1 MYAWILDSMIPGLAS
16 RFIEYE
22 MVKEI
27 WEATQKYHSKKNDRA
42 KIAQLVNR
50 EAAPQQ
56 GDSSVLT
63 YSDKLRGIYSEL
75 DHYRP

>member
-1 MYAWILDSMIPGLAS
+1 MIPGLAS

-27 WEATQKYHSKKNDRA
+27 WEATQKYHSKNNDRA

-56 GDSSVLT
+56 RLPKQSYRSVLT
-63 YSDKLRGIYSEL
+63 YSEKLRGIYSEL